1 MLPSS
6 DTSVSSALT
15 RRHAGL
21 STIAFSDECTSFDGP
36 RPQALPSATSSSSTT
51 PLAPRLTVTAPSAS
65 CSPIGMKTPMLF
77 FSAAWMSGRSTSLP
91 MLGEPISSSPSATS
105 TRLTGI
111 ACFASRIACSAVR
124 KAISGPFW
132 LVAPRPTIALP
143 SPGLSTMR
151 RLQRRRR
158 PFRRVELFDV
168 VHEVQADRG
177 RRAGIERGVHA
188 WLAAGLDDFDVL
200 EAGLARQLRHVLG
213 ALLGIEVFGR
223 DRRQRDPVLQRL
235 HRRIVALRHL
245 RADRV
250 AIRRGGLRDAGHHQR
265 QCSHLPCAPPRAT
278 TRSNPMHPCDAPQQ

>member
-1 MLPSS
+1 MN
-6 DTSVSSALT
+6 
-15 RRHAGL
+15 
-21 STIAFSDECTSFDGP
+21 
-36 RPQALPSATSSSSTT
+36 
-51 PLAPRLTVTAPSAS
+51 
-65 CSPIGMKTPMLF
+65 TPMLF

-91 MLGEPISSSPSATS
+91 MFGEPISSSPSATS

-124 KAISGPFW
+124 NAISGPFW
-132 LVAPRPTIALP
+132 LTAPRPIITLP
-143 SPGLSTMR
+143 SPGLVDDA

-158 PFRRVELFDV
+158 PLRRVVLLDV

-177 RRAGIERGVHA
+177 RRAGIERGEHA
-188 WLAAGLDDFDVL
+188 GLAVGLDDLDVL

-213 ALLGIEVFGR
+213 ALLGVEVLGR

-250 AIRRGGLRDAGHHQR
+250 AIRRSGLSDAGHQQR
-265 QCSHLPCAPPRAT
+265 QRGDLPCAPPRAT
-278 TRSNPMHPCDAPQQ
+278 NHST